1 MYVSSNEN
9 KIKYLGIN
17 EYFFLTENLEFS
29 DESEVQSAMGFII
42 INKKKS
48 LEKTVRSVIENELD
62 DTEKAV
68 IKLFYYNGFN
78 TLAISEMCSLSRS
91 SVYRNL
97 NSGLKKI
104 ENAIKYVLEYD
115 GFYSK
120 MSADELVKYVK
131 GAVS

>member
-17 EYFFLTENLEFS
+17 EYFFLTENLEFA
-29 DESEVQSAMGFII
+29 DESEIQSAMGYII
-42 INKKKS
+42 INKKRS

-62 DTEKAV
+62 ETEKAV
-68 IKLFYYNGFN
+68 IKLFYYSGLN
-78 TLAISEMCSLSRS
+78 TVEISRMCGLSRS

-97 NSGLKKI
+97 KNGLKKI
-104 ENAIKYVLEYD
+104 EKTIKYVLEYD
-115 GFYSK
+115 GLSSK
-120 MSADELVKYVK
+120 MSSEELIKYVK

>member
-17 EYFFLTENLEFS
+17 EYFFLTENLEFT

-62 DTEKAV
+62 ETEKAV
-68 IKLFYYNGFN
+68 IKLFYYDGFN
-78 TLAISEMCSLSRS
+78 TLAISEMCNMARS

-104 ENAIKYVLEYD
+104 ENTVKYVLEYD
-115 GFYSK
+115 GFSSK
-120 MSADELVKYVK
+120 MSAEELVKYVK
-131 GAVS
+131 GSAS

>member
-104 ENAIKYVLEYD
+104 EKAIKYVLEYD